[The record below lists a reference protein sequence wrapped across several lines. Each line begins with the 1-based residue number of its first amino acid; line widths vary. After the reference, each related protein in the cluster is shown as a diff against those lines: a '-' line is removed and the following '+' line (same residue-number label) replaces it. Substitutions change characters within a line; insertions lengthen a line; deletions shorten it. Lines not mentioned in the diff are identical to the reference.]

1 MSPVTL
7 GNFSSL
13 KVAGVTTHTGV
24 TNVYFRLSHERPGF
38 WGVALLVAICLA
50 LLMLALNSKDF
61 SQALQLVGQY

>member
-24 TNVYFRLSHERPGF
+24 TNVYFRLSP
-38 WGVALLVAICLA
+38 
-50 LLMLALNSKDF
+50 
-61 SQALQLVGQY
+61 